1 MTPAELYR
9 AKYLWEELW
18 ARENQLPPEGPW
30 QIWLINAGRGYGKSR
45 AGAEFVKSGMERGYK
60 RIALVGRTAADVRDV
75 MVKGESGLLACCPP
89 WWKAKP
95 MLSNRHIRF
104 DADPYRD
111 VTVSLYSA
119 EEPDLLRGPQHD
131 LAWADEVAAWQYDE
145 AWDNLLLGLRLPPD
159 PRVVAT
165 TTPKRRPLIRKLLDD
180 PAVVKT
186 FGSTYDNAANLAP
199 TFLSHIVNRYEGTS
213 LGRQELYAEFLSDVE
228 GALWTHAMIE
238 QHRVEAMP
246 CEAVRI
252 VVAVDPSTTGNAG
265 TSAEAG
271 IVVAALGQDEQV
283 YILKDCSLVATPL
296 QWATVAVKAYD
307 EFDADRLI
315 AETNNGGDMVE
326 LTVRMVN
333 PKVSFKKVTATRGK
347 ATRAEP
353 IAALYEQGRVHHVG
367 CFPQLEDQ
375 MTTWTPGD
383 TSPDRI
389 DALVWA
395 VTELAVQ
402 RDPTPNVR
410 WL

>member
-1 MTPAELYR
+1 
-9 AKYLWEELW
+9 
-18 ARENQLPPEGPW
+18 
-30 QIWLINAGRGYGKSR
+30 
-45 AGAEFVKSGMERGYK
+45 MERGYK

-228 GALWTHAMIE
+228 GALWSHAMIE

-252 VVAVDPSTTGNAG
+252 VVAIDPSTTSNAG

-271 IVVAALGQDEQV
+271 IVVAALGQDDQV

-383 TSPDRI
+383 TSPDRM